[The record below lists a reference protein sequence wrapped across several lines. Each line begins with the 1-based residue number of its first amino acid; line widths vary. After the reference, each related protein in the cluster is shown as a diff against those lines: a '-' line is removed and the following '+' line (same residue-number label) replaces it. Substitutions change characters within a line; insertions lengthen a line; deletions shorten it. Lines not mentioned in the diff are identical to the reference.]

1 MVDQRRLPGERGPAR
16 RWFGRLASRD
26 EPAAPP
32 STEGAPEPGVAV
44 LPTKGL
50 AAFLA
55 AVGQRAHPTI
65 LDVGPAF
72 GANLDFLA
80 ERFGCHVY
88 VEDLFDDVAS
98 FDRKDERADLPAFL
112 ETRLAAPDGSL
123 DGILA
128 WDLFDYLDVPSAR
141 VLGRRL
147 AALLRPGG
155 VLLGFFATD
164 NAPAEVHAD
173 FVILDDRT
181 LRPRRRGQALRR
193 YPPLVNRDV
202 ARLFEGLEVSESF
215 LLLTHTR
222 EMLFRRPAGAR
233 SC

>member
-1 MVDQRRLPGERGPAR
+1 M
-16 RWFGRLASRD
+16 
-26 EPAAPP
+26 
-32 STEGAPEPGVAV
+32 AV

-50 AAFLA
+50 AAFLT
-55 AVGQRAHPTI
+55 AVGQRAHPSL
-65 LDVGPAF
+65 LDVGPAI
-72 GANLDFLA
+72 GANLDFLS
-80 ERFGCHVY
+80 ERFGCHLY
-88 VEDLFDDVAS
+88 LEDLFDDVAS
-98 FDRKDERADLPAFL
+98 FDRKGDRGDLPAFL
-112 ETRLAAPDGSL
+112 ESRLTIPPGSL

-147 AALLRPGG
+147 AGLLRPGG
-155 VLLGFFATD
+155 ALLGFFATD

-173 FVILDDRT
+173 YVIVDDRT
-181 LRPRRRGQALRR
+181 LRPRPRGQVLRR

-202 ARLFEGLEVSESF
+202 ARLFEGLDVSESF

-222 EMLFRRPAGAR
+222 EMLFRKPAGAR

>member
-1 MVDQRRLPGERGPAR
+1 LAPRGDA
-16 RWFGRLASRD
+16 
-26 EPAAPP
+26 AAPP
-32 STEGAPEPGVAV
+32 SREGVPEPGVAV

-55 AVGQRAHPTI
+55 AVGQRQHPFL

-72 GANLDFLA
+72 GSNLDFLA
-80 ERFGCHVY
+80 ERFGCRLFI
-88 VEDLFDDVAS
+88 EDLFDDIAR
-98 FDRKDERADLPAFL
+98 FDRRGERAELPAFL
-112 ETRLAAPDGSL
+112 ETRLAIPEGTL

-128 WDLFDYLDVPSAR
+128 WDLFDFLDVATAR

-164 NAPAEVHAD
+164 IVPVEVHAD
-173 FVILDDRT
+173 FVILDERT
-181 LRPRRRGQALRR
+181 LRPKTRGQALRR
-193 YPPLVNRDV
+193 FPPLVNRDV
-202 ARLFEGLEVSESF
+202 ARLFEGLDVIESF

-222 EMLFRRPAGAR
+222 EMLFRKPAGAR